1 VYAFHQ
7 ELIDRLHRRT
17 PDSPGYSLSSD
28 DAVRLDR
35 FARISPLYRNYL
47 LQHPEDL
54 PWLITLPLPND
65 ETRDQMTFEEWRHFQ
80 AEQLPR
86 TKNYLATLRMFRRRM
101 SMRIAYRDVNR
112 LQSSARN
119 VHKLSL
125 LAELCLRECFLLS
138 RSQWQT
144 RYGEPW
150 DELLDRPARFCV
162 LALGKLGGRE
172 LNFSSDIDLIY
183 FYEGEGC
190 CRRDG
195 QPTTFTNPQLFTKV
209 AETMTHLLQEQTEH
223 GFLFRVDLRL
233 RPEGTRSP
241 LVRSFSGME
250 NYYAATGQSWER
262 MALIKARPVAGD
274 FSLGGELLESLHSFR
289 YPRHAPPS
297 LLAEIAAM
305 KTRTE
310 KEVVG
315 AANLR
320 RDVKSGYGG
329 IREIEFIVQTM
340 QLLHAGRFPFL
351 QTGSTIEGLD
361 QLVRYELMKR
371 PDAVFL
377 QEAYWFLRTL
387 EHRLQ
392 IREERQTHSLP
403 TDPEQL
409 DLIAESFGFP
419 DGRSL
424 QKKTNDLRDEVR
436 SHYDALLRAAPV
448 NEELGE
454 WWLFF
459 SERKTTPRVAE
470 SLHRWFGNHRDAF
483 GPIQDFV
490 QGSRHFLLTRKQ
502 VSRFTGLRPQ
512 LDRIMPELANPL
524 ATLKRISR
532 FAESYGSRSLFLAT
546 CSLDPRFLRVLAL
559 LFDRSEFI
567 HQLLCQHPE
576 ILDEVLRPEILRR
589 RKSVADTLRE
599 LAEGAP
605 PEDGFEAWLWLYVKA
620 EQIRIAIGDLL
631 GYLPQEETE
640 QNLTTLADAVLTFL
654 AQRIDPGQRLLIV
667 ALGKYGG
674 RELTFGSDLDLLI
687 LGERHDPPG
696 NDTMVRKLAQ
706 CLASRPGLGSIYQSD
721 FRLRPHGQAGPLVP
735 TLAALRRYYH
745 RSAQGWEKQALAR
758 ARPVTGQPQ
767 LRAEFLQFLDELLYR
782 RETSPEELQELWNM
796 RLRIERE
803 RNRTDPPQ
811 RAFKTG
817 PGGMIELEFFGQFLQ
832 LRHGHRHSEL
842 RQPNTRRLLRD
853 IGRLGLMAP
862 GPNATL
868 IQNFDFLKRVEV
880 LLRRNRNAAVSVIGD
895 SPEEQSALAR
905 WSGFPDRPSFW
916 AAHHQCMTSTR
927 EVVAEHLAREFNIDL
942 SGTEEKHS
950 PFRSPFL
957 G

>member
-1 VYAFHQ
+1 MSSFHQ
-7 ELIDRLHRRT
+7 ELIDLLNRKG
-17 PDSPGYSLSSD
+17 PDSPAFPISPA
-28 DAVRLDR
+28 DAARLNR
-35 FARISPLYRNYL
+35 FARISPLYRSYL

-54 PWLITLPLPND
+54 PWLLEPPLPND

-86 TKNYLATLRMFRRRM
+86 TRDYLATLRIFRRRM

-138 RSQWQT
+138 LHHWQT
-144 RYGEPW
+144 RQGQPW
-150 DELLDRPARFCV
+150 DETLDQPGRFCV

-183 FYEGEGC
+183 FYEGEGH
-190 CRRDG
+190 CRRNG
-195 QPTTFTNPQLFTKV
+195 QPTPFTNPQFFTKV
-209 AETMTHLLQEQTEH
+209 AETMTHLLQEPTEH

-233 RPEGTRSP
+233 RPEGIRSP

-262 MALIKARPVAGD
+262 MAFIKARPVAGD

-340 QLLHAGRFPFL
+340 QLLHAARYPFL

-361 QLVRYELMKR
+361 QLVRYELMQR
-371 PDAVFL
+371 SDAEFL
-377 QEAYWFLRTL
+377 REAYWFLRTL

-392 IREERQTHSLP
+392 MRQEQQTHSLP

-409 DLIAESFGFP
+409 DLIAESFGFTN
-419 DGRSL
+419 GKSL
-424 QKKTNDLRDEVR
+424 EAKTNQVRDEVR
-436 SHYDALLRAAPV
+436 THYDNLLQSAPV
-448 NEELGE
+448 NEELGQ

-459 SERKTTPRVAE
+459 SERKRLPQVEE
-470 SLHRWFGNHRDAF
+470 SLRRWFGGDNDAF
-483 GPIQDFV
+483 GPIRDFV
-490 QGSRHFLLTRKQ
+490 QGSRNFMLTREQ
-502 VSRFTGLRPQ
+502 VARFTRLIPRI
-512 LDRIMPELANPL
+512 DRVMPELANPL
-524 ATLKRISR
+524 GTLQRISR
-532 FAESYGSRSLFLAT
+532 FAEAYGSRTLFLAT
-546 CSLDPRFLRVLAL
+546 CSLDPSFFRVLAL
-559 LFDRSEFI
+559 LFDRSQFI

-589 RKSVADTLRE
+589 RKSVEDTRRE
-599 LAEGAP
+599 LTAGAP
-605 PEDGFEAWLWLYVKA
+605 AHDGFEAWLWLYVKA

-631 GYLPQEETE
+631 GYLSQEETE
-640 QNLTTLADAVLTFL
+640 QNLTTLADAVLVFL
-654 AQRIDPGQRLLIV
+654 CQRIDPQERLLLV
-667 ALGKYGG
+667 ALGKYGS

-687 LGERHDPPG
+687 LGDRHDPPS
-696 NDTMVRKLAQ
+696 NETKVRKLTQYLSA
-706 CLASRPGLGSIYQSD
+706 RPGLGSIYQSD
-721 FRLRPHGQAGPLVP
+721 LRLRPHGQAGPLVP

-745 RSAQGWEKQALAR
+745 RSAQTWEKQALAR
-758 ARPVTGQPQ
+758 AHPVTGNPQ
-767 LRAEFLQFLDELLYR
+767 LQIDFLHFLDELLYR
-782 RETSPEELQELWNM
+782 RPASDAELQELWNM

-803 RNRTDPPQ
+803 RDRTTPPQ

-832 LRHGHRHSEL
+832 LRHGHRYPEL

-853 IGRLGLMAP
+853 IGCLGLMAAEP
-862 GPNATL
+862 YAIL

-880 LLRRNRNAAVSVIGD
+880 LLRRNRNTAVSVIGP
-895 SPEEQSALAR
+895 SPEEQYTLAR
-905 WSGFPDRPSFW
+905 WSGFPDRESFW
-916 AAHHQCMTSTR
+916 SAHLHCMATTR
-927 EVVAEHLAREFNIDL
+927 ATVAEHLVREFNIDL
-942 SGTEEKHS
+942 AGSEKKQC
-950 PFRSPFL
+950 PYRSPFS